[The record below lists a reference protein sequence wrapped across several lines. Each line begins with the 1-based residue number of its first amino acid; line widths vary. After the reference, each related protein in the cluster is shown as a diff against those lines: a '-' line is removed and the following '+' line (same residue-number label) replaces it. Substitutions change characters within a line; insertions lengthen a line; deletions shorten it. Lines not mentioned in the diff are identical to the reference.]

1 MKKDLCLKRFLLD
14 KRRFADVINGFIGGG
29 EPLILPEDLSLLG
42 TQSESTRT
50 QKYRDRLTQAAFGV
64 NFMVIG
70 IEGQE
75 STHYLMPLRCMS
87 YDATEYE
94 RQATEIK
101 KEVRRRKGV
110 SREEWLSGFGREDRL
125 KPCVTVVLYFGEEWD
140 GAMSLHELIDFTDIP
155 LKLKALI
162 NDYPIHILEIQKLT
176 DTSMFQTDV
185 KQVFDAIR
193 FSKDSEKF
201 KELIKTDPA
210 FRVLDIEA
218 YDVIM
223 QYTRAEEFG
232 EIKEMVIGE
241 EKVDMCKALTLLLE
255 EERTQGKKEGKE
267 EGIKEGIKEGET
279 RACLAS
285 VKNLM
290 ANLNL
295 TLEQTMEMLG
305 VEPEMRKV
313 CRNRLR

>member
-29 EPLILPEDLSLLG
+29 ELLILPEDLSLLG

-94 RQATEIK
+94 RQAAEIK
-101 KEVRRRKGV
+101 KEVRLRKGV
-110 SREEWLSGFGREDRL
+110 TREEWLSGFGKTDRL
-125 KPCVTVVLYFGEEWD
+125 KPCVTIVLYFGEEWD
-140 GAMSLHELIDFTDIP
+140 GAMRLHELIDFTDIP
-155 LKLKALI
+155 SKLKALI
-162 NDYPIHILEIQKLT
+162 SDYPIHILEIQKLT

-193 FSKDSEKF
+193 FSKEPDKF

-210 FRVLDIEA
+210 FRELDVEA

-223 QYTRAEEFG
+223 QYTRAKEFG
-232 EIKEMVIGE
+232 EIKEKVIGE

-255 EERTQGKKEGKE
+255 DERTQ
-267 EGIKEGIKEGET
+267 GIKEGET

-305 VEPEMRKV
+305 MEPEMKTA

>member
-29 EPLILPEDLSLLG
+29 ELLILPEDLSLLG

-94 RQATEIK
+94 RQAAEIK
-101 KEVRRRKGV
+101 KEVRLRKGV
-110 SREEWLSGFGREDRL
+110 TREEWLSGFGKTDRL
-125 KPCVTVVLYFGEEWD
+125 KPCVTIVLYFGEEWD
-140 GAMSLHELIDFTDIP
+140 GAMRLHELIDFTDIP
-155 LKLKALI
+155 SKLKTLI

-176 DTSMFQTDV
+176 DTTMFQTDV

-193 FSKDSEKF
+193 FSKDPEKF

-210 FRVLDIEA
+210 FKALDIEA

-223 QYTRAEEFG
+223 QYTRAKEFG
-232 EIKEMVIGE
+232 EIKEKVIGE

-255 EERTQGKKEGKE
+255 DERTQGKK

-279 RACLAS
+279 RACLVS

-305 VEPEMRKV
+305 MEPEMRMV